1 MKTHIHN
8 HRRATLKTYAITAL
22 VIVALSVQPA
32 FAQGARGAIAKK
44 VAAWLLGGAAVAG
57 GAAATYAVLNPK
69 DVEAE
74 LAARIQRDLSNNKDK
89 FFNKIHPVGKA
100 TSIKVHEVKSHWKT
114 TKPRDLDDLVG
125 FDVRYT
131 IFWDGPIQKDGFTK
145 LISTYDAEV
154 GRYVDTNIIATSGI
168 TNDDA
173 VNASISFLTG
183 FVQGMAQAQ

>member
-1 MKTHIHN
+1 MKTHIRN
-8 HRRATLKTYAITAL
+8 HRRAAFKTYVITTF

-32 FAQGARGAIAKK
+32 FAQGAKGAIAKK
-44 VAAWLLGGAAVAG
+44 ITAWLLGGAAVAG
-57 GAAATYAVLNPK
+57 GAAATYAALNPK

-74 LAARIQRDLSNNKDK
+74 LAAKIQRDLNNNRDK
-89 FFNKIHPVGKA
+89 FFHKIHPVGKA

-114 TKPRDLDDLVG
+114 AKPRNLDDLVG

-154 GRYVDTNIIATSGI
+154 ERYVDTSIIATSGI

-183 FVQGMAQAQ
+183 LL